1 MSTTTVSKLAS
12 ALKLSNEKLILQL
25 NEAGI
30 KVINEDD
37 VLSNDQKLL
46 LLNHLRGSHG
56 TKETTSSAPKKL
68 TINRR
73 SQSELKLSGSF
84 GRSRT
89 VNVEVRKKRTY
100 LKKETLIDQAKKEL
114 EEQKKLE
121 QEEQKLTKKT
131 IQDQELETET
141 ESVVTEVRN
150 QPKSPE
156 NDSSFVKTSPKKDK
170 GSKKKK
176 RRKQIDEDPYL
187 VKELHVKGKIKKRKK
202 RKIRRPLS
210 SAILE
215 QAHTFEKPT
224 EPIIK
229 EVSIPKAITP
239 QEIAQKLSMKINEVI
254 TSMMNLG
261 VIATAN
267 DSLDQETA
275 ILIVQEIGHKAVP
288 MDERTIEDTLFEVED
303 NVNEKINR
311 PPVVTIMG
319 HVDHGKTSLLDYI
332 RKSKVADQEAGG
344 ITQHIGAYMV
354 EHQSKFI
361 TFLDTPGHAAF
372 SNMRA
377 RGANVT
383 DIIILVV
390 AANDG
395 VKPQTLESIEHAKA
409 SDVPIIVAINKIDMP
424 ESDIEKVR
432 NEMIAN
438 EIVPDDLGGDC
449 LFVNVS
455 AKTGDG
461 VENLLETIVLQ
472 SEILD
477 LQAPKEGRAVGI
489 VIESGVESGKGA
501 VATILITEG
510 QLKKGDLII
519 VGEEFG
525 KARILMNEN
534 NQKLDFVTPSMPVR
548 VFGLSSTPRSG
559 DEMRVVSNEK
569 QGREISSIRKDRNR
583 ANKLNDQQLLKMR
596 NFMEQP
602 MDSSNK
608 RISLIVKADVQG
620 SVEAIRDSLLKL
632 STDEVDVEIISSGV
646 GGISESDINLASA
659 SNAFII
665 GFNVRADIGAR
676 KIIKESDVEIKYYS
690 VIYETI
696 DDISEII
703 DGHKTP
709 TIKEEI
715 TGLAEVRD
723 IFSSP
728 KLGKIAGCL
737 VIEGTV
743 IKSNPIRVLRD
754 NTVIYEGELE
764 SLKRF
769 KDSVNKVKSGT
780 ECGIGVKN
788 YNDVKIGDQIECYTK
803 LEVDQ

>member
-1 MSTTTVSKLAS
+1 MSTTTVSKLAT
-12 ALKLSNEKLILQL
+12 ALKLSSEKLILQL
-25 NEAGI
+25 NDAGI
-30 KVINEDD
+30 AVTDKND
-37 VLSNDQKLL
+37 VVSNDQKLL

-56 TKETTSSAPKKL
+56 TKSTASSAPKKL

-121 QEEQKLTKKT
+121 QEKLKQIEEEIQNQKLESAPAEIIDKDQSKISITDKKLK
-131 IQDQELETET
+131 D
-141 ESVVTEVRN
+141 
-150 QPKSPE
+150 
-156 NDSSFVKTSPKKDK
+156 TSHKKDK
-170 GSKKKK
+170 GLKKKK
-176 RRKQIDEDPYL
+176 RKNQVDEDPYL
-187 VKELHVKGKIKKRKK
+187 IKELHVKGKVKKRKK
-202 RKIRRPLS
+202 RKIRRSLS
-210 SAILE
+210 SAILD
-215 QAHTFEKPT
+215 QAHTFEKPSS
-224 EPIIK
+224 PVVQ
-229 EVSIPKAITP
+229 EVAIPEAITP
-239 QEIAQKLSMKINEVI
+239 QELAQKLSMKVNEVI

-267 DSLDQETA
+267 DNLDQETA
-275 ILIVQEIGHKAVP
+275 ILIVQEMGHKAVP
-288 MDERTIEDTLFEVED
+288 MDERTVEDTLFD
-303 NVNEKINR
+303 DGDDTYEKVDR

-332 RKSKVADQEAGG
+332 RKSKVVDKEAGG
-344 ITQHIGAYMV
+344 ITQHIGAYSIV
-354 EHQSKFI
+354 HKSNSI

-372 SNMRA
+372 SSMRA

-395 VKPQTLESIEHAKA
+395 VKPQTVESIEHARA
-409 SDVPIIVAINKIDMP
+409 SVVPIIVAINKIDKP

-449 LFVNVS
+449 LFVNIS

-461 VENLLETIVLQ
+461 IENLLETIVLQ

-477 LQAPKEGRAVGI
+477 LKASNEGRAVGV
-489 VIESGVESGKGA
+489 VIESGIESGKGA

-510 QLKKGDLII
+510 RLNKGDLII
-519 VGEEFG
+519 AGEEFG
-525 KARILMNEN
+525 KARILMDEN
-534 NQKLDFVTPSMPVR
+534 NKELNFVTPSTPVK
-548 VFGLSSTPRSG
+548 VFGLSSTPNAG
-559 DEMRVVSNEK
+559 DEIRVVSNEK
-569 QGREISSIRKDRNR
+569 QGKEISTLRKDRNR
-583 ANKLNDQQLLKMR
+583 VNKLNDQKIIKMK
-596 NFMEQP
+596 NFMEQS
-602 MDSSNK
+602 MDSSK
-608 RISLIVKADVQG
+608 KTISLIVKADVQG

-632 STDEVDVEIISSGV
+632 STDEVEVDIISSGV
-646 GGISESDINLASA
+646 GGISESDINLATA

-665 GFNVRADIGAR
+665 GFNVRADTGAR

-696 DDISEII
+696 DDVSDII
-703 DGHKTP
+703 EGHATP
-709 TIKEEI
+709 IIKEEI

-723 IFSSP
+723 IFDSP

-737 VIEGTV
+737 VTEGTV
-743 IKSNPIRVLRD
+743 TKSSSIRVLRD

-788 YNDVKIGDQIECYTK
+788 YNDIKIGDQIECYTK
-803 LEVDQ
+803 VEINQ

>member
-1 MSTTTVSKLAS
+1 MSTTTVSKLAT
-12 ALKLSNEKLILQL
+12 ALKLSSEKLILQL
-25 NEAGI
+25 NDAGI
-30 KVINEDD
+30 D
-37 VLSNDQKLL
+37 VTDKNDVVSNDQKLL

-56 TKETTSSAPKKL
+56 TKSTASSAPKKL

-121 QEEQKLTKKT
+121 QEKQKQIEEEIQNQKLESAPAEIINKNQSKISVTDKK
-131 IQDQELETET
+131 
-141 ESVVTEVRN
+141 
-150 QPKSPE
+150 PK
-156 NDSSFVKTSPKKDK
+156 DTSHKKDK
-170 GSKKKK
+170 GLKKKK
-176 RRKQIDEDPYL
+176 RKNQVDEDPYL
-187 VKELHVKGKIKKRKK
+187 IKELHVKGKVKKRKK
-202 RKIRRPLS
+202 RKIRRSLS
-210 SAILE
+210 SAILD
-215 QAHTFEKPT
+215 QAHTFEKPSS
-224 EPIIK
+224 PVVQ
-229 EVSIPKAITP
+229 EVSIPEAITP
-239 QEIAQKLSMKINEVI
+239 QELAQKLSMKVNEVI

-267 DSLDQETA
+267 DNLDQETA
-275 ILIVQEIGHKAVP
+275 ILIVQEMGHKAVP
-288 MDERTIEDTLFEVED
+288 MDERTVEDTLFD
-303 NVNEKINR
+303 DGDDTYEKVDR

-332 RKSKVADQEAGG
+332 RKSKVVDKEAGG
-344 ITQHIGAYMV
+344 ITQHIGAYSIV
-354 EHQSKFI
+354 HKSNSI

-372 SNMRA
+372 SSMRA

-395 VKPQTLESIEHAKA
+395 VKPQTVESIEHARA
-409 SDVPIIVAINKIDMP
+409 SVVPIIVAINKIDKP

-449 LFVNVS
+449 LFVNIS

-461 VENLLETIVLQ
+461 IENLLETIVLQ

-477 LQAPKEGRAVGI
+477 LKASNEGRAVGV
-489 VIESGVESGKGA
+489 VIESGIESGKGA

-510 QLKKGDLII
+510 RLNKGDLII
-519 VGEEFG
+519 AGEEFG
-525 KARILMNEN
+525 KARILMDEN
-534 NQKLDFVTPSMPVR
+534 NKELNFVTPSTPVK
-548 VFGLSSTPRSG
+548 VFGLSSTPNAG
-559 DEMRVVSNEK
+559 DEIRVVSNEK
-569 QGREISSIRKDRNR
+569 QGKEISTLRKDRNR
-583 ANKLNDQQLLKMR
+583 VNKLNDQKIIKMK
-596 NFMEQP
+596 NFMEQS
-602 MDSSNK
+602 MDSSK
-608 RISLIVKADVQG
+608 KTISLIVKADVQG

-632 STDEVDVEIISSGV
+632 STDEVEVDIISSGV
-646 GGISESDINLASA
+646 GGISESDINLATA

-665 GFNVRADIGAR
+665 GFNVRADTGAR

-696 DDISEII
+696 DDVSDII
-703 DGHKTP
+703 EGHATP
-709 TIKEEI
+709 IIKEEI

-723 IFSSP
+723 IFNSP

-737 VIEGTV
+737 VTEGTV
-743 IKSNPIRVLRD
+743 TKSSSIRVLRD

-788 YNDVKIGDQIECYTK
+788 YNDIKIGDQIECYTK
-803 LEVDQ
+803 VEINQ

>member
-1 MSTTTVSKLAS
+1 MSTTTVSKLAT
-12 ALKLSNEKLILQL
+12 ALKLSSEKLILQL
-25 NEAGI
+25 NDAGI
-30 KVINEDD
+30 AVTDNND
-37 VLSNDQKLL
+37 VVSNDQKLL

-56 TKETTSSAPKKL
+56 TKSTASSAPKKL

-121 QEEQKLTKKT
+121 QEKQKQIEEEIQNQKLESAPAEIINKNQSKISVTDKK
-131 IQDQELETET
+131 
-141 ESVVTEVRN
+141 
-150 QPKSPE
+150 PK
-156 NDSSFVKTSPKKDK
+156 DTSHKKDK
-170 GSKKKK
+170 GLKKKK
-176 RRKQIDEDPYL
+176 RKNQVDEDPYL
-187 VKELHVKGKIKKRKK
+187 IKELHVKGKVKKRKK
-202 RKIRRPLS
+202 RKIRRSLS
-210 SAILE
+210 SAILD
-215 QAHTFEKPT
+215 QAHTFEKPSS
-224 EPIIK
+224 PVVQ
-229 EVSIPKAITP
+229 EVAIPEAITP
-239 QEIAQKLSMKINEVI
+239 QELAQKLSMKVNEVI

-267 DSLDQETA
+267 DNLDQETA
-275 ILIVQEIGHKAVP
+275 ILIVQEMGHKAVP
-288 MDERTIEDTLFEVED
+288 MDERTVEDTLFD
-303 NVNEKINR
+303 DGDDTYEKVDR

-332 RKSKVADQEAGG
+332 RKSKVVDKEAGG
-344 ITQHIGAYMV
+344 ITQHIGAYSIV
-354 EHQSKFI
+354 HKSNSI

-372 SNMRA
+372 SSMRA

-395 VKPQTLESIEHAKA
+395 VKPQTVESIEHARA
-409 SDVPIIVAINKIDMP
+409 SVVPIIVAINKIDKP

-449 LFVNVS
+449 LFVNIS

-461 VENLLETIVLQ
+461 IENLLETIVLQ

-477 LQAPKEGRAVGI
+477 LKASNEGRAVGV
-489 VIESGVESGKGA
+489 VIESGIESGKGA

-510 QLKKGDLII
+510 RLNKGDLII
-519 VGEEFG
+519 AGEEFG
-525 KARILMNEN
+525 KARILMDEN
-534 NQKLDFVTPSMPVR
+534 NKELNFVTPSTPVK
-548 VFGLSSTPRSG
+548 VFGLSSTPNAG
-559 DEMRVVSNEK
+559 DEIRVVSNEK
-569 QGREISSIRKDRNR
+569 QGKEISTLRKDRNR
-583 ANKLNDQQLLKMR
+583 VNKLNDQKIIKMK
-596 NFMEQP
+596 NFMEQS
-602 MDSSNK
+602 MDSSK
-608 RISLIVKADVQG
+608 KTISLIVKADVQG

-632 STDEVDVEIISSGV
+632 STDEVEVDIISSGV
-646 GGISESDINLASA
+646 GGISESDINLATA

-665 GFNVRADIGAR
+665 GFNVRADTGAR

-696 DDISEII
+696 DDVSDII
-703 DGHKTP
+703 EGHATP
-709 TIKEEI
+709 IIKEEI

-723 IFSSP
+723 IFDSP

-737 VIEGTV
+737 VTEGTV
-743 IKSNPIRVLRD
+743 TKSSSIRVLRD

-788 YNDVKIGDQIECYTK
+788 YNDIKIGDQIECYTK
-803 LEVDQ
+803 VEINQ

>member
-1 MSTTTVSKLAS
+1 MSTTTVSKLAT
-12 ALKLSNEKLILQL
+12 ALKLSSEKLILQL
-25 NEAGI
+25 NDAGI
-30 KVINEDD
+30 AVTDKND
-37 VLSNDQKLL
+37 VVSNDQKLL

-56 TKETTSSAPKKL
+56 TKSTASSAPKKL

-121 QEEQKLTKKT
+121 QEKQKQIEEEIQNQKLESAPAEIINKNQSKISVTDKK
-131 IQDQELETET
+131 
-141 ESVVTEVRN
+141 
-150 QPKSPE
+150 PK
-156 NDSSFVKTSPKKDK
+156 DTSHKKDK
-170 GSKKKK
+170 GLKKKK
-176 RRKQIDEDPYL
+176 RKNQVDEDPYL
-187 VKELHVKGKIKKRKK
+187 IKELHVKGKVKKRKK
-202 RKIRRPLS
+202 RKIRRSLS
-210 SAILE
+210 SAILD
-215 QAHTFEKPT
+215 QAHTFEKPSS
-224 EPIIK
+224 PVVQ
-229 EVSIPKAITP
+229 EVAIPEAITP
-239 QEIAQKLSMKINEVI
+239 QELAQKLSMKVNEVI

-267 DSLDQETA
+267 DNLDQETA
-275 ILIVQEIGHKAVP
+275 ILIVQEMGHKAVP
-288 MDERTIEDTLFEVED
+288 MDERTVEDTLFDDGD
-303 NVNEKINR
+303 NTYEKVDR

-332 RKSKVADQEAGG
+332 RKSKVVDKEAGG
-344 ITQHIGAYMV
+344 ITQHIGAYSIV
-354 EHQSKFI
+354 HKSNSI

-372 SNMRA
+372 SSMRA

-395 VKPQTLESIEHAKA
+395 VKPQTVESIEHARA
-409 SDVPIIVAINKIDMP
+409 SVVPIIVAINKIDKP

-449 LFVNVS
+449 LFVNIS

-461 VENLLETIVLQ
+461 IENLLETIVLQ

-477 LQAPKEGRAVGI
+477 LKASNEGRAVGV
-489 VIESGVESGKGA
+489 VIESGIESGKGA

-510 QLKKGDLII
+510 RLNKGDLII
-519 VGEEFG
+519 AGEEFG
-525 KARILMNEN
+525 KARILMDEN
-534 NQKLDFVTPSMPVR
+534 NKELNFVTPSTPVK
-548 VFGLSSTPRSG
+548 VFGLSSTPNAG
-559 DEMRVVSNEK
+559 DEIRVVSNEK
-569 QGREISSIRKDRNR
+569 QGKEISTLRKDRNR
-583 ANKLNDQQLLKMR
+583 VNKLNDQKIIKMK
-596 NFMEQP
+596 NFMEQS
-602 MDSSNK
+602 MDSSK
-608 RISLIVKADVQG
+608 KTISLIVKADVQG

-632 STDEVDVEIISSGV
+632 STDEVEVDIISSGV
-646 GGISESDINLASA
+646 GGISESDINLATA

-665 GFNVRADIGAR
+665 GFNVRADTGAR

-696 DDISEII
+696 DDVSDII
-703 DGHKTP
+703 EGHATP
-709 TIKEEI
+709 IIKEEI

-723 IFSSP
+723 IFDSP

-737 VIEGTV
+737 VTEGTV
-743 IKSNPIRVLRD
+743 TKSSSIRVLRD

-788 YNDVKIGDQIECYTK
+788 YNDIKIGDQIECYTK
-803 LEVDQ
+803 VEINQ

>member
-1 MSTTTVSKLAS
+1 MSTTTVSKLAT
-12 ALKLSNEKLILQL
+12 ALKLSSEKLILQL
-25 NEAGI
+25 NDAGI
-30 KVINEDD
+30 AVTDKND
-37 VLSNDQKLL
+37 VVSNDQKLL

-56 TKETTSSAPKKL
+56 TKSTASSAPKKL

-121 QEEQKLTKKT
+121 QEKQKQIEEEIQNQKL
-131 IQDQELETET
+131 
-141 ESVVTEVRN
+141 ESAPAEIIDKD
-150 QPKSPE
+150 QPKISVTDE
-156 NDSSFVKTSPKKDK
+156 KLKDTSHKKDK
-170 GSKKKK
+170 GLKKKK
-176 RRKQIDEDPYL
+176 RKNQVDEDPYL
-187 VKELHVKGKIKKRKK
+187 IKELHVKGKVKKRKK
-202 RKIRRPLS
+202 RKIRRSLS
-210 SAILE
+210 SAILD
-215 QAHTFEKPT
+215 QAHTFEKPSS
-224 EPIIK
+224 PVVK
-229 EVSIPKAITP
+229 EVAIPEAITP
-239 QEIAQKLSMKINEVI
+239 QELAQKLSMKVNEVI

-267 DSLDQETA
+267 DNLDQETA
-275 ILIVQEIGHKAVP
+275 ILIVQEMGHKAVP
-288 MDERTIEDTLFEVED
+288 MDERTVEDTLFD
-303 NVNEKINR
+303 DGDDTYEKVDR

-332 RKSKVADQEAGG
+332 RKSKVVDKEAGG
-344 ITQHIGAYMV
+344 ITQHIGAYSIV
-354 EHQSKFI
+354 HKSNSI

-372 SNMRA
+372 SSMRA

-395 VKPQTLESIEHAKA
+395 VKPQTVESIEHARA
-409 SDVPIIVAINKIDMP
+409 SVVPIIVAINKIDKP

-461 VENLLETIVLQ
+461 IENLLETIVLQ

-477 LQAPKEGRAVGI
+477 LKASNEGRAVGV
-489 VIESGVESGKGA
+489 VIESGIESGKGA

-510 QLKKGDLII
+510 RLNKGDLII
-519 VGEEFG
+519 AGEEFG
-525 KARILMNEN
+525 KARILMDEN
-534 NQKLDFVTPSMPVR
+534 NKELNFVTPSTPVK
-548 VFGLSSTPRSG
+548 VFGLSSTPNAG
-559 DEMRVVSNEK
+559 DEIRVVSNEK
-569 QGREISSIRKDRNR
+569 QGKEISTLRKDRNR
-583 ANKLNDQQLLKMR
+583 VNKLNDQKIIKMK
-596 NFMEQP
+596 NFMEQS
-602 MDSSNK
+602 MDSSK
-608 RISLIVKADVQG
+608 KTISLIVKADVQG

-632 STDEVDVEIISSGV
+632 STDEVEVDIISSGV
-646 GGISESDINLASA
+646 GGISESDINLATA

-665 GFNVRADIGAR
+665 GFNVRADTGAR

-696 DDISEII
+696 DDVSDII
-703 DGHKTP
+703 EGHATP
-709 TIKEEI
+709 IIKEEI

-723 IFSSP
+723 IFNSP

-737 VIEGTV
+737 VTEGTV
-743 IKSNPIRVLRD
+743 TKSSSIRVLRD

-788 YNDVKIGDQIECYTK
+788 YNDIKIGDQIECYTK
-803 LEVDQ
+803 VEINQ

>member
-1 MSTTTVSKLAS
+1 MSTTTVSKLAT
-12 ALKLSNEKLILQL
+12 ALKLSSEKLILQL
-25 NEAGI
+25 NDAGI
-30 KVINEDD
+30 AVTDNND
-37 VLSNDQKLL
+37 VVSNDQKLL

-56 TKETTSSAPKKL
+56 TKSTASSAPKKL

-114 EEQKKLE
+114 EEQTKLE
-121 QEEQKLTKKT
+121 QEKQKQIEEEIQNQKLESAPAEIINKNQSKISVTDKK
-131 IQDQELETET
+131 
-141 ESVVTEVRN
+141 
-150 QPKSPE
+150 PK
-156 NDSSFVKTSPKKDK
+156 DTSHKKDK
-170 GSKKKK
+170 GLKKKK
-176 RRKQIDEDPYL
+176 RKNQVDEDPYL
-187 VKELHVKGKIKKRKK
+187 IKELHVKGKVKKRKK
-202 RKIRRPLS
+202 RKIRRTLS
-210 SAILE
+210 SAILD

-224 EPIIK
+224 SPVVK
-229 EVSIPKAITP
+229 EVAIPEAITP
-239 QEIAQKLSMKINEVI
+239 QELAQKLSMKVNEVV

-267 DSLDQETA
+267 DNLDQETA
-275 ILIVQEIGHKAVP
+275 ILIVQEMGHKAVP
-288 MDERTIEDTLFEVED
+288 MDERTVEDTLFD
-303 NVNEKINR
+303 DGDDTYEKVDR

-332 RKSKVADQEAGG
+332 RKSKVVDKEAGG
-344 ITQHIGAYMV
+344 ITQHIGAYSIV
-354 EHQSKFI
+354 HKSNSI

-372 SNMRA
+372 SSMRA

-395 VKPQTLESIEHAKA
+395 VKPQTVESIEHARA
-409 SDVPIIVAINKIDMP
+409 SVVPIIVAINKIDKP

-449 LFVNVS
+449 LFVNIS

-461 VENLLETIVLQ
+461 IENLLETIVLQ

-477 LQAPKEGRAVGI
+477 LKASNEGRAVGV
-489 VIESGVESGKGA
+489 VIESGIESGKGA

-510 QLKKGDLII
+510 RLNKGDLII
-519 VGEEFG
+519 AGEEFG
-525 KARILMNEN
+525 KARILMDEN
-534 NQKLDFVTPSMPVR
+534 NKELNFVTPSTPVK
-548 VFGLSSTPRSG
+548 VFGLSSTPNAG
-559 DEMRVVSNEK
+559 DEIRVVSNEK
-569 QGREISSIRKDRNR
+569 QGKEISTLRKDRNR
-583 ANKLNDQQLLKMR
+583 VNKLNDQKIIKMK
-596 NFMEQP
+596 NFMEQS
-602 MDSSNK
+602 MDSSK
-608 RISLIVKADVQG
+608 KTISLIVKADVQG

-632 STDEVDVEIISSGV
+632 STDEVEVDIISSGV
-646 GGISESDINLASA
+646 GGISESDINLATA

-665 GFNVRADIGAR
+665 GFNVRADTGAR

-696 DDISEII
+696 DDVSDII
-703 DGHKTP
+703 EGHATP
-709 TIKEEI
+709 IIKEEI

-723 IFSSP
+723 IFNSP

-737 VIEGTV
+737 VTEGTV
-743 IKSNPIRVLRD
+743 TKSSSIRVLRD

-788 YNDVKIGDQIECYTK
+788 YNDIKIGDQIECYTK
-803 LEVDQ
+803 VEINQ

>member
-1 MSTTTVSKLAS
+1 MSTTTVSKLAT
-12 ALKLSNEKLILQL
+12 ALKLSSEKLILQL
-25 NEAGI
+25 NDAGI
-30 KVINEDD
+30 AVTDKND
-37 VLSNDQKLL
+37 VVSNDQKLL

-56 TKETTSSAPKKL
+56 TKSTASSAPKKL

-121 QEEQKLTKKT
+121 QEKQKQIEEEIQNQKLESAPAEIINKNQSKISVTDKK
-131 IQDQELETET
+131 
-141 ESVVTEVRN
+141 
-150 QPKSPE
+150 PK
-156 NDSSFVKTSPKKDK
+156 DTSHKKDK
-170 GSKKKK
+170 GLKKKK
-176 RRKQIDEDPYL
+176 RKNQVDEDPYL
-187 VKELHVKGKIKKRKK
+187 IKELHVKGKVKKRKK
-202 RKIRRPLS
+202 RKIRRSLS
-210 SAILE
+210 SAILD
-215 QAHTFEKPT
+215 QAHTFEKPSS
-224 EPIIK
+224 PVVQ
-229 EVSIPKAITP
+229 EVAIPEAITP
-239 QEIAQKLSMKINEVI
+239 QELAQKLSMKVNEVI
-254 TSMMNLG
+254 TSMMSLG
-261 VIATAN
+261 VIATVN
-267 DSLDQETA
+267 DNLDQETA
-275 ILIVQEIGHKAVP
+275 ILIVQEMGHKAVP
-288 MDERTIEDTLFEVED
+288 MDERTVEDTLFD
-303 NVNEKINR
+303 DGDDTYEKVDR

-332 RKSKVADQEAGG
+332 RKSKVVDKEAGG
-344 ITQHIGAYMV
+344 ITQHIGAYSIV
-354 EHQSKFI
+354 HKSNSI

-372 SNMRA
+372 SSMRA

-395 VKPQTLESIEHAKA
+395 VKPQTVESIEHARA
-409 SDVPIIVAINKIDMP
+409 SVVPIIVAINKIDKP

-449 LFVNVS
+449 LFVNIS

-461 VENLLETIVLQ
+461 IENLLETIVLQ

-477 LQAPKEGRAVGI
+477 LKASNEGRAVGV
-489 VIESGVESGKGA
+489 VIESGIESGKGA

-510 QLKKGDLII
+510 RLNKGDLII
-519 VGEEFG
+519 AGEEFG
-525 KARILMNEN
+525 KARILMDEN
-534 NQKLDFVTPSMPVR
+534 NKELNFVTPSTPVK
-548 VFGLSSTPRSG
+548 VFGLSSTPNAG
-559 DEMRVVSNEK
+559 DEIRVVSNEK
-569 QGREISSIRKDRNR
+569 QGKEISTLRKDRNR
-583 ANKLNDQQLLKMR
+583 VNKLNDQKIIKMK
-596 NFMEQP
+596 NFMEQS
-602 MDSSNK
+602 MDSSK
-608 RISLIVKADVQG
+608 KTISLIVKADVQG

-632 STDEVDVEIISSGV
+632 STDEVEVDIISSGV
-646 GGISESDINLASA
+646 GGISESDINLATA

-665 GFNVRADIGAR
+665 GFNVRADTGAR

-696 DDISEII
+696 DDVSDII
-703 DGHKTP
+703 EGHATP
-709 TIKEEI
+709 IIKEEI

-723 IFSSP
+723 IFNSP

-737 VIEGTV
+737 VTEGTV
-743 IKSNPIRVLRD
+743 TKSSSIRVLRD

-788 YNDVKIGDQIECYTK
+788 YNDIKIGDQIECYTK
-803 LEVDQ
+803 VEINQ

>member
-1 MSTTTVSKLAS
+1 MSTTTVSKLAT
-12 ALKLSNEKLILQL
+12 ALKLSSEKLILQL
-25 NEAGI
+25 NDAGI
-30 KVINEDD
+30 AVTDKND
-37 VLSNDQKLL
+37 VVSNDQKLL

-56 TKETTSSAPKKL
+56 TKSTASSAPKKL

-121 QEEQKLTKKT
+121 QEKQKQIEEEIQNQKLESAPAEIINKNQSKISVTDKK
-131 IQDQELETET
+131 
-141 ESVVTEVRN
+141 
-150 QPKSPE
+150 PK
-156 NDSSFVKTSPKKDK
+156 DTSHKKDK
-170 GSKKKK
+170 GLKKKK
-176 RRKQIDEDPYL
+176 RKNQVDEDPYL
-187 VKELHVKGKIKKRKK
+187 IKELHVKGKVKKRKK
-202 RKIRRPLS
+202 RKIRRSLS
-210 SAILE
+210 SAILD
-215 QAHTFEKPT
+215 QAHTFEKPSS
-224 EPIIK
+224 PVVQ
-229 EVSIPKAITP
+229 EVAIPEAITP
-239 QEIAQKLSMKINEVI
+239 QELAQKLSMKVNEVI

-267 DSLDQETA
+267 DNLDQETA
-275 ILIVQEIGHKAVP
+275 ILIVQEMGHKAVP
-288 MDERTIEDTLFEVED
+288 MDERTVEDTLFDDGD
-303 NVNEKINR
+303 NTYEKVDR

-332 RKSKVADQEAGG
+332 RKSKVVDKEAGG
-344 ITQHIGAYMV
+344 ITQHIGAYSIV
-354 EHQSKFI
+354 HKSNSI

-372 SNMRA
+372 SSMRA

-395 VKPQTLESIEHAKA
+395 VKPQTVESIEHARA
-409 SDVPIIVAINKIDMP
+409 SVVPIIVAINKIDKP

-461 VENLLETIVLQ
+461 IENLLETIVLQ

-477 LQAPKEGRAVGI
+477 LKASNEGRAVGV
-489 VIESGVESGKGA
+489 VIESGIESGKGA

-510 QLKKGDLII
+510 RLNKGDLII
-519 VGEEFG
+519 AGEEFG
-525 KARILMNEN
+525 KARILMDEN
-534 NQKLDFVTPSMPVR
+534 NKELNFVTPSTPVK
-548 VFGLSSTPRSG
+548 VFGLSSTPNAG
-559 DEMRVVSNEK
+559 DEIRVVSNEK
-569 QGREISSIRKDRNR
+569 QGKEISTLRKDRNR
-583 ANKLNDQQLLKMR
+583 VNKLNDQKIIKMK
-596 NFMEQP
+596 NFMEQS
-602 MDSSNK
+602 MDSSK
-608 RISLIVKADVQG
+608 KTISLIVKADVQG

-632 STDEVDVEIISSGV
+632 STDEVEVDIISSGV
-646 GGISESDINLASA
+646 GGISESDINLATA

-665 GFNVRADIGAR
+665 GFNVRADTGAR

-696 DDISEII
+696 DDVSDII
-703 DGHKTP
+703 EGHATP
-709 TIKEEI
+709 IIKEEI

-723 IFSSP
+723 IFDSP

-737 VIEGTV
+737 VTEGTV
-743 IKSNPIRVLRD
+743 TKSSPIRVLRD

-803 LEVDQ
+803 LEINQ

>member
-1 MSTTTVSKLAS
+1 MSTTTVSKLAT

-30 KVINEDD
+30 DVTNENDI
-37 VLSNDQKLL
+37 VSNDQKLL

-56 TKETTSSAPKKL
+56 TKSTSSSAPKKL

-73 SQSELKLSGSF
+73 TQSELKLSGGF
-84 GRSRT
+84 GTSRT

-100 LKKETLIDQAKKEL
+100 LKKETLIDQAKKQIEAQ
-114 EEQKKLE
+114 EKVE
-121 QEEQKLTKKT
+121 QEKQAKIEEEVRA
-131 IQDQELETET
+131 QELETKSREVSEEKIVKPTET
-141 ESVVTEVRN
+141 EKKIE
-150 QPKSPE
+150 E
-156 NDSSFVKTSPKKDK
+156 TSQT
-170 GSKKKK
+170 KKKEQK
-176 RRKQIDEDPYL
+176 RQKRKKQTEKDPY
-187 VKELHVKGKIKKRKK
+187 KIEELHVRGKVKKRKK
-202 RKIRRPLS
+202 RKIRRSIS
-210 SAILE
+210 SSILD
-215 QAHTFEKPT
+215 QAHSFEKPT
-224 EPIIK
+224 APIVK
-229 EVSIPKAITP
+229 EVKIPEFITP
-239 QEIAQKLSMKINEVI
+239 QELAQKLSMKVNEVI
-254 TSMMNLG
+254 SSMMTLG

-267 DSLDQETA
+267 DNLDQETA
-275 ILIVQEIGHKAVP
+275 ILVVQEMGHKASL
-288 MDERTIEDTLFEVED
+288 MDQRTVED
-303 NVNEKINR
+303 ALFDEEENTNEHVNR

-332 RKSKVADQEAGG
+332 RNSKVADKEVGG
-344 ITQHIGAYMV
+344 ITQHIGAYTI
-354 EHQSKFI
+354 EHKSKPI

-395 VKPQTLESIEHAKA
+395 VKPQTIESIEHAKA

-424 ESDIEKVR
+424 EADIEKVR

-438 EIVPDDLGGDC
+438 EVVPDDLGGDC
-449 LFVNVS
+449 LFVNIS

-461 VENLLETIVLQ
+461 IENLLETIALQ

-477 LQAPKEGRAVGI
+477 LKIADQGRAVGT
-489 VIESGVESGKGA
+489 VIESGVESGKGT

-510 QLKKGDLII
+510 RLKTGDLII
-519 VGEEFG
+519 VGQVFG

-534 NQKLDFVTPSMPVR
+534 NKKLDFVTPSMPVR
-548 VFGLSSTPRSG
+548 VFGLSSIPNAG
-559 DEMRVVSNEK
+559 DEMRVVKNEK
-569 QGREISSIRKDRNR
+569 QGKEISSIRKDRNR
-583 ANKLNDQQLLKMR
+583 ANKLNDQQALKMK
-596 NFMEQP
+596 NFMDSQ
-602 MDSSNK
+602 MDSNK
-608 RISLIVKADVQG
+608 KTISLIVKADVQG

-632 STDEVDVEIISSGV
+632 STEEIDVDIISSGV
-646 GGISESDINLASA
+646 GGISESDINLATT

-665 GFNVRADIGAR
+665 GFNVRADTGAR

-696 DDISEII
+696 DDISDII
-703 DGHKTP
+703 KGHKQP

-723 IFSSP
+723 IFDSP
-728 KLGKIAGCL
+728 EIGKIAGCL

-754 NTVIYEGELE
+754 NTVIYEGQLE
-764 SLKRF
+764 SLRRF
-769 KDSVNKVKSGT
+769 KDSVSKVKSGT

-788 YNDVKIGDQIECYTK
+788 YNDVKIGDQIECYTR
-803 LEVDQ
+803 LEIDQ

>member
-1 MSTTTVSKLAS
+1 MSTTTVSKLAT
-12 ALKLSNEKLILQL
+12 ALKLTDEKLILQL

-30 KVINEDD
+30 DISNKDD
-37 VLSNDQKLL
+37 VVSNDQKLL

-56 TKETTSSAPKKL
+56 TKSTSSSAPKKL

-84 GRSRT
+84 GTSRT

-100 LKKETLIDQAKKEL
+100 LKKETLIDQAKKEI
-114 EEQKKLE
+114 EEKKKLE
-121 QEEQKLTKKT
+121 NEQQRTTEEEIKNQQLVA
-131 IQDQELETET
+131 
-141 ESVVTEVRN
+141 ESVEITDKD
-150 QPKSPE
+150 QPKI
-156 NDSSFVKTSPKKDK
+156 VKTDEKIKDTSLKKDK
-170 GSKKKK
+170 GPKRKKKK
-176 RRKQIDEDPYL
+176 KKIEEDPYL
-187 VKELHVKGKIKKRKK
+187 IKELHVKGKVKKRKK
-202 RKIRRPLS
+202 RKIRRS
-210 SAILE
+210 ISTAILD
-215 QAHTFEKPT
+215 QVHTFEKPT
-224 EPIIK
+224 SLVVK
-229 EVSIPKAITP
+229 EISIPDAITA
-239 QEIAQKLSMKINEVI
+239 QELAQQLSMKVNEVI
-254 TSMMNLG
+254 SSMMTLG

-275 ILIVQEIGHKAVP
+275 ILIVQELGHKAVP
-288 MDERTIEDTLFEVED
+288 MDERTVEDSLFEDEK
-303 NVNEKINR
+303 NTNEKVSR

-332 RKSKVADQEAGG
+332 RNSKVVDKEAGG
-344 ITQHIGAYMV
+344 ITQHIGAYTI
-354 EHQSKFI
+354 EHKSNTI

-377 RGANVT
+377 RGAIVT

-395 VKPQTLESIEHAKA
+395 VKPQTIESIEHARA

-424 ESDIEKVR
+424 ESDIDKVR
-432 NEMIAN
+432 NELIAN

-455 AKTGDG
+455 AITGDG
-461 VENLLETIVLQ
+461 IDNLLETILLQ

-477 LQAPKEGRAVGI
+477 LKAAKEGRAVGT

-510 QLKKGDLII
+510 QLNKGDLII
-519 VGEEFG
+519 AGEEFG

-534 NQKLDFVTPSMPVR
+534 NEKLDCVTPSIPVR
-548 VFGLSSTPRSG
+548 VFGLSDIPNAG
-559 DEMRVVSNEK
+559 DEMRVIKNEK
-569 QGREISSIRKDRNR
+569 KGKEISSLRKDRNR
-583 ANKLNDQQLLKMR
+583 VNKLNDQQLLKMK

-602 MDSSNK
+602 MDSSK
-608 RISLIVKADVQG
+608 KSIPLIVKADVQG
-620 SVEAIRDSLLKL
+620 SIEAIRDALLKL
-632 STDEVDVEIISSGV
+632 STEEVEVDIISSGV
-646 GGISESDINLASA
+646 GGISESDINLATA

-665 GFNVRADIGAR
+665 GFNVRTDTGAR

-696 DDISEII
+696 DDVSDII

-709 TIKEEI
+709 VIKEEI

-723 IFSSP
+723 IFDSP
-728 KLGKIAGCL
+728 KIGKIAGCL
-737 VIEGTV
+737 VIEGSV

-764 SLKRF
+764 SLRRF
-769 KDSVNKVKSGT
+769 KDLVNKVQSGT

-788 YNDVKIGDQIECYTK
+788 YNDIKIGDQIECYRQ
-803 LEVDQ
+803 LEIDQ

>member
-1 MSTTTVSKLAS
+1 MSTTTVSKLAT

-30 KVINEDD
+30 EVTNEDD
-37 VLSNDQKLL
+37 IVSNDQKLL

-56 TKETTSSAPKKL
+56 TKSTSSSAPKKL

-84 GRSRT
+84 GTSRT

-100 LKKETLIDQAKKEL
+100 LKKETLIDQAKKEI
-114 EEQKKLE
+114 EEEKKLE
-121 QEEQKLTKKT
+121 DEKQKQIEETIKNQQADTKSAEIT
-131 IQDQELETET
+131 
-141 ESVVTEVRN
+141 N
-150 QPKSPE
+150 
-156 NDSSFVKTSPKKDK
+156 NDTSKIVKTDEKLEDASL
-170 GSKKKK
+170 KKKK
-176 RRKQIDEDPYL
+176 GPKRKKRKRSIDEDPYI
-187 VKELHVKGKIKKRKK
+187 VKQLHVKGKVKKRKK
-202 RKIRRPLS
+202 RKIRRSIS
-210 SAILE
+210 SSILD

-224 EPIIK
+224 SPIVK
-229 EVSIPKAITP
+229 EVLIPEFITP
-239 QEIAQKLSMKINEVI
+239 QELAQKLSMKVNEVI
-254 TSMMNLG
+254 SSMMNLG
-261 VIATAN
+261 VIVTAN
-267 DSLDQETA
+267 DNLDQETA
-275 ILIVQEIGHKAVP
+275 ILVVQEIGHKALL
-288 MDERTIEDTLFEVED
+288 MDERTVEDTLFDDED
-303 NVNEKINR
+303 NTNEKVNR

-332 RKSKVADQEAGG
+332 RNSKVADKEVGG
-344 ITQHIGAYMV
+344 ITQHIGAYTI
-354 EHQSKFI
+354 EHKSNPI

-409 SDVPIIVAINKIDMP
+409 SNVPIIVAINKIDMP
-424 ESDIEKVR
+424 ESDIDKVR

-438 EIVPDDLGGDC
+438 EIVPDDLGGDY

-461 VENLLETIVLQ
+461 IENLLETIVLQ

-477 LQAPKEGRAVGI
+477 LKVANQGRAVGV

-510 QLKKGDLII
+510 QLKTGDLII
-519 VGEEFG
+519 VGEVFG
-525 KARILMNEN
+525 KARILMDEDNT
-534 NQKLDFVTPSMPVR
+534 KLDFVTPSMPVR
-548 VFGLSSTPRSG
+548 VFGLSSTPNAG
-559 DEMRVVSNEK
+559 DEMRVVRNDK
-569 QGREISSIRKDRNR
+569 QGKEISSIRKDRNR
-583 ANKLNDQQLLKMR
+583 TNKLNDQQVLKMK
-596 NFMEQP
+596 NFMEEP
-602 MDSSNK
+602 MDSSK
-608 RISLIVKADVQG
+608 KTISLIVKADVQG
-620 SVEAIRDSLLKL
+620 SVEAIRDALLKL
-632 STDEVDVEIISSGV
+632 STDEIAVDILSSGV
-646 GGISESDINLASA
+646 GGISESDINLATA

-665 GFNVRADIGAR
+665 GFNVRADTGAR
-676 KIIKESDVEIKYYS
+676 KIMKESEVEIKYYS

-696 DDISEII
+696 DDVSDII
-703 DGHKTP
+703 EGQKTP
-709 TIKEEI
+709 IIKEEI

-723 IFSSP
+723 IFDSP
-728 KLGKIAGCL
+728 KIGKIAGCL

-754 NTVIYEGELE
+754 NTVIYEGQLE
-764 SLKRF
+764 SLRRF

-788 YNDVKIGDQIECYTK
+788 YNDVKAGDQIECYTK
-803 LEVDQ
+803 IEVDQ

>member
-1 MSTTTVSKLAS
+1 MSTTTVSKLAT
-12 ALKLSNEKLILQL
+12 ALKLSSEKLILQL
-25 NEAGI
+25 NDAGI
-30 KVINEDD
+30 AVTDKND
-37 VLSNDQKLL
+37 VVSNDQKLL

-56 TKETTSSAPKKL
+56 TKSTASSAPKKL

-114 EEQKKLE
+114 EEQTKLE
-121 QEEQKLTKKT
+121 QEKQKQIEEEIQNQKLESAPAEIINKNQSKISVTDKK
-131 IQDQELETET
+131 
-141 ESVVTEVRN
+141 
-150 QPKSPE
+150 PK
-156 NDSSFVKTSPKKDK
+156 DTSHKKDK
-170 GSKKKK
+170 GLKKKK
-176 RRKQIDEDPYL
+176 RKNQVDEDPYL
-187 VKELHVKGKIKKRKK
+187 IKELHVKGKVKKRKK
-202 RKIRRPLS
+202 RKIRRSLS
-210 SAILE
+210 SAILD
-215 QAHTFEKPT
+215 QAHTFEKPSS
-224 EPIIK
+224 PVVQ
-229 EVSIPKAITP
+229 EVAIPEAITP
-239 QEIAQKLSMKINEVI
+239 QELAQKLSMKVNEVI

-267 DSLDQETA
+267 DNLDQETA
-275 ILIVQEIGHKAVP
+275 ILIVQEMGHKAVP
-288 MDERTIEDTLFEVED
+288 MDERTVEDTLFDDED
-303 NVNEKINR
+303 NTYEKVKR

-319 HVDHGKTSLLDYI
+319 HVDHGKTSLLDFI
-332 RKSKVADQEAGG
+332 RNSKVVDKEAGG
-344 ITQHIGAYMV
+344 ITQHIGAYSIV
-354 EHQSKFI
+354 HKSNSI

-372 SNMRA
+372 SSMRA

-395 VKPQTLESIEHAKA
+395 VKPQTVESIEHARA
-409 SDVPIIVAINKIDMP
+409 SVVPIIVAINKIDKP

-449 LFVNVS
+449 LFVNIS

-461 VENLLETIVLQ
+461 IENLLETIVLQ

-477 LQAPKEGRAVGI
+477 LKASNEGRAVGV
-489 VIESGVESGKGA
+489 VIESGIESGKGA

-510 QLKKGDLII
+510 RLNKGDLII
-519 VGEEFG
+519 AGEEFG
-525 KARILMNEN
+525 KARILMDEN
-534 NQKLDFVTPSMPVR
+534 NKELNFVTPSTPVK
-548 VFGLSSTPRSG
+548 VFGLSSTPNAG
-559 DEMRVVSNEK
+559 DEIRVVSNEK
-569 QGREISSIRKDRNR
+569 QGKEISTLRKDRNR
-583 ANKLNDQQLLKMR
+583 VNKLNDQKIIKMK
-596 NFMEQP
+596 NFMEQS
-602 MDSSNK
+602 MDSSK
-608 RISLIVKADVQG
+608 KTISLIVKADVQG

-632 STDEVDVEIISSGV
+632 STDEVEVDIISSGV
-646 GGISESDINLASA
+646 GGISESDINLATA

-665 GFNVRADIGAR
+665 GFNVRADTGAR

-696 DDISEII
+696 DDVSDII
-703 DGHKTP
+703 EGHATP
-709 TIKEEI
+709 IIKEEI

-723 IFSSP
+723 IFNSP

-737 VIEGTV
+737 VTEGTV
-743 IKSNPIRVLRD
+743 TKSSSIRVLRD

-788 YNDVKIGDQIECYTK
+788 YKDVKIGDQIECYTK
-803 LEVDQ
+803 FEIDQ

>member
-1 MSTTTVSKLAS
+1 MSTTTVSKLAT
-12 ALKLSNEKLILQL
+12 ALKLSSEKLILQL
-25 NEAGI
+25 NDAGI
-30 KVINEDD
+30 AVTDKND
-37 VLSNDQKLL
+37 VVSNDQKLL

-56 TKETTSSAPKKL
+56 TKSTASSAPKKL

-121 QEEQKLTKKT
+121 QEKQKQIEEEIQKQKLESAPAEIINKNQSKISVTDKK
-131 IQDQELETET
+131 
-141 ESVVTEVRN
+141 
-150 QPKSPE
+150 PK
-156 NDSSFVKTSPKKDK
+156 DTSHKKDK
-170 GSKKKK
+170 GLKKKK
-176 RRKQIDEDPYL
+176 RKNQVDEDPYL
-187 VKELHVKGKIKKRKK
+187 IKELHVKGKVKKRKK
-202 RKIRRPLS
+202 RKIRRTLS
-210 SAILE
+210 SAILD
-215 QAHTFEKPT
+215 QAHTFEKPSS
-224 EPIIK
+224 PVVK
-229 EVSIPKAITP
+229 EVAIPEAITP
-239 QEIAQKLSMKINEVI
+239 QELAQKLSLKVNEVI

-261 VIATAN
+261 VIATVN
-267 DSLDQETA
+267 DNLDQETA
-275 ILIVQEIGHKAVP
+275 ILIVQEMGHKAVP
-288 MDERTIEDTLFEVED
+288 MDERTVEDTLFD
-303 NVNEKINR
+303 DGDDTYEKVDR

-332 RKSKVADQEAGG
+332 RKSKVVDKEAGG
-344 ITQHIGAYMV
+344 ITQHIGAYSIV
-354 EHQSKFI
+354 HKSNSI

-372 SNMRA
+372 SSMRA

-395 VKPQTLESIEHAKA
+395 VKPQTVESIEHARA
-409 SDVPIIVAINKIDMP
+409 SVVPIIVAINKIDKP

-449 LFVNVS
+449 LFVNIS

-461 VENLLETIVLQ
+461 IENLLETIVLQ

-477 LQAPKEGRAVGI
+477 LKASNEGRAVGV
-489 VIESGVESGKGA
+489 VIESGIESGKGA

-510 QLKKGDLII
+510 RLNKGDLII
-519 VGEEFG
+519 AGEEFG
-525 KARILMNEN
+525 KARILMDEN
-534 NQKLDFVTPSMPVR
+534 NKELNFVTPSTPVK
-548 VFGLSSTPRSG
+548 VFGLSSTPNAG
-559 DEMRVVSNEK
+559 DEIRVVSNEK
-569 QGREISSIRKDRNR
+569 QGKEISILRKDRNR
-583 ANKLNDQQLLKMR
+583 VNKLNDQKIIKMK
-596 NFMEQP
+596 NFMEQS
-602 MDSSNK
+602 MDSSK
-608 RISLIVKADVQG
+608 KTISLIVKADVQG

-632 STDEVDVEIISSGV
+632 STDEVEVDIISSGV
-646 GGISESDINLASA
+646 GGISESDINLATA

-665 GFNVRADIGAR
+665 GFNVRADTGAR

-696 DDISEII
+696 DDVSDII
-703 DGHKTP
+703 EGHATP
-709 TIKEEI
+709 IIKEEI

-723 IFSSP
+723 IFNSP

-737 VIEGTV
+737 VTEGTV
-743 IKSNPIRVLRD
+743 TKSSSIRVLRD

-788 YNDVKIGDQIECYTK
+788 YNDIKIGDQIECYTK
-803 LEVDQ
+803 VEINQ

>member
-1 MSTTTVSKLAS
+1 MSTTTVSKLAT
-12 ALKLSNEKLILQL
+12 ALKLSSEKLILQL
-25 NEAGI
+25 NDAGI
-30 KVINEDD
+30 D
-37 VLSNDQKLL
+37 VTDKNDVVSNDQKLL

-56 TKETTSSAPKKL
+56 TKSTASSAPKKL

-121 QEEQKLTKKT
+121 QEKQKQIEEEIQNQKLESAPAEIINKNQSKISVTDKK
-131 IQDQELETET
+131 
-141 ESVVTEVRN
+141 
-150 QPKSPE
+150 PK
-156 NDSSFVKTSPKKDK
+156 DTSHKKDK
-170 GSKKKK
+170 GLKKKK
-176 RRKQIDEDPYL
+176 RKNQVDEDPYL
-187 VKELHVKGKIKKRKK
+187 IKELHVKGKVKKRKK
-202 RKIRRPLS
+202 RKIRRSLS
-210 SAILE
+210 SAILD

-224 EPIIK
+224 SPVVK
-229 EVSIPKAITP
+229 EVAIPEAITP
-239 QEIAQKLSMKINEVI
+239 QELAQKLSMKVNEVI

-267 DSLDQETA
+267 DNLDQETA
-275 ILIVQEIGHKAVP
+275 ILIVQEMGHKAVP
-288 MDERTIEDTLFEVED
+288 MDERTVEDTLFD
-303 NVNEKINR
+303 DGDDTYEKVDR

-332 RKSKVADQEAGG
+332 RNSKVVDKEAGG
-344 ITQHIGAYMV
+344 ITQHIGAYSIV
-354 EHQSKFI
+354 HKSNSI

-372 SNMRA
+372 SSMRA

-395 VKPQTLESIEHAKA
+395 VKPQTVESIEHARA
-409 SDVPIIVAINKIDMP
+409 SVVPIIVAINKIDKP

-449 LFVNVS
+449 LFVNIS

-461 VENLLETIVLQ
+461 IENLLETIVLQ

-477 LQAPKEGRAVGI
+477 LKASNEGRAVGV
-489 VIESGVESGKGA
+489 VIESGIESGKGA

-510 QLKKGDLII
+510 RLNKGDLII
-519 VGEEFG
+519 AGEEFG
-525 KARILMNEN
+525 KARILMDEN
-534 NQKLDFVTPSMPVR
+534 NKELNFVTPSTPVK
-548 VFGLSSTPRSG
+548 VFGLSSTPNAG
-559 DEMRVVSNEK
+559 DEIRVVSNEK
-569 QGREISSIRKDRNR
+569 QGKEISTLRKDRNR
-583 ANKLNDQQLLKMR
+583 VNKLNDQKIIKMK
-596 NFMEQP
+596 NFMEQS
-602 MDSSNK
+602 MDSSK
-608 RISLIVKADVQG
+608 KTISLIVKADVQG

-632 STDEVDVEIISSGV
+632 STDEVEVDIISSGV
-646 GGISESDINLASA
+646 GGISESDINLATA

-665 GFNVRADIGAR
+665 GFNVRADTGAR

-696 DDISEII
+696 DDVSDII
-703 DGHKTP
+703 EGHKTP
-709 TIKEEI
+709 IVKEEI

-723 IFSSP
+723 IFDSP

-737 VIEGTV
+737 VTEGTV

-803 LEVDQ
+803 FEIDQ